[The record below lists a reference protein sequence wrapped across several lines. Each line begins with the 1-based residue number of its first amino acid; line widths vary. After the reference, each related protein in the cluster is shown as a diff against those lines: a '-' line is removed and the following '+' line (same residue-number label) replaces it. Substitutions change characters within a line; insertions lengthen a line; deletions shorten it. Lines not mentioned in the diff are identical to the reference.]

1 MAACSA
7 AAVTKD
13 QVAAICKD
21 KAAGNTNC
29 TCFSDALAKNLTP
42 EQFNKVAQGIEDNR
56 RFTGFIPADLADDA
70 TIAATIASAEQSC
83 PAA

>member
-21 KAAGNTNC
+21 KSSGSMNC
-29 TCFSDALAKNLTP
+29 TCFSDELVKNLTP
-42 EQFNKVAQGIEDNR
+42 EQFTKVAQGIEDNR
-56 RFTGFIPADLADDA
+56 RFTGFIPANLADDA
-70 TIAATIASAEQSC
+70 TIAATIATAEQSC